1 MSEEPAFPAEAFGK
15 GPESYT
21 PPAAATPSAT
31 PAGEDRPAASGGE
44 ASATEALAAAKAVK
58 GKLWPAAGVAIG
70 IGSAAVAAA
79 LLYRSRR

>member
-1 MSEEPAFPAEAFGK
+1 MSEEPTFPTDAFGK
-15 GPESYT
+15 GPEVYA
-21 PPAAATPSAT
+21 PPAAEPAKT
-31 PAGEDRPAASGGE
+31 PAPDDRPAASGGE

-58 GKLWPAAGVAIG
+58 SKLWPAAGVAIG